1 MTSVGSAAIPKNS
14 LPLPKGNSLHCQNLL
29 EKLLSGRKSWRNLWG
44 IQSILGKRAKW
55 VTSERTSQKH
65 NVADNMRSEQ
75 AWSIW
80 YGSLTE
86 GSWIAELS
94 TERTLMLLYRKQ
106 SKFFSSS
113 VIYSLAEKTN
123 FVSYKRIKFLHMLIR
138 RLKKK
143 KNTKHFYDFKKL
155 FESHF
160 FLLHVTL
167 WLVVSQS
174 LCKTRIQM
182 LNVFWFWWKLAHMS
196 LK

>member
-75 AWSIW
+75 ARSIW

-123 FVSYKRIKFLHMLIR
+123 FVSYKRRIKFLHMLIR

-143 KNTKHFYDFKKL
+143 TTQNTSMTLRSYL
-155 FESHF
+155 RVIF
-160 FLLHVTL
+160 FTSCHTLASSVSVTL
-167 WLVVSQS
+167 
-174 LCKTRIQM
+174 
-182 LNVFWFWWKLAHMS
+182 
-196 LK
+196 